1 MKVMSKIA
9 ARPRRNEKSTQFWK
23 VLRSSA
29 LREIA
34 ATTRKKPHFLIHA
47 EASEIV
53 AKVKTENVN
62 PQKLTFQR
70 LDQ

>member
-9 ARPRRNEKSTQFWK
+9 ARLRRNEIAQFWK

-29 LREIA
+29 MREIA
-34 ATTRKKPHFLIHA
+34 ATTLKKPHFLIHA